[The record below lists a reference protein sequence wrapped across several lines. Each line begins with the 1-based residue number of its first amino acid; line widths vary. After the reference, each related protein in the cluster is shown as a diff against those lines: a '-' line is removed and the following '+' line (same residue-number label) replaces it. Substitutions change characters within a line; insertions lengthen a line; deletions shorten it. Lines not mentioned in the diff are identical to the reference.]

1 MVEASQNDPESLN
14 QARYYGTVRPKSQA
28 MINTNKQ
35 IVIALSQ
42 PISQFTASFFNET
55 LQGNMDETQF
65 ELVQQVQGLGI
76 QYNSD
81 NEGRISYFYVQIGD
95 KRLLVYQASAV
106 MFMSAVCPDG
116 ALAVTNED
124 GVQMNG
130 AILGNAGAIFL
141 AGFCANLAQQFAAK
155 CEEIGA
161 DPSEF
166 N

>member
-1 MVEASQNDPESLN
+1 
-14 QARYYGTVRPKSQA
+14 
-28 MINTNKQ
+28 
-35 IVIALSQ
+35 
-42 PISQFTASFFNET
+42 
-55 LQGNMDETQF
+55 MDEAQF

-95 KRLLVYQASAV
+95 KRLLVYQASSV
-106 MFMSAVCPDG
+106 MFMSGVVPDG
-116 ALAVTNED
+116 SLAVTNED

-130 AILGNAGAIFL
+130 AILGNAGAIFI
-141 AGFCANLAQQFAAK
+141 AGFCANLAQQFAVK

-161 DPSEF
+161 DPAEF